1 MDYRIIIIIIIVAAL
16 LIFSM
21 AIQMF
26 LPSDLLQF
34 FEELP
39 YYIIIIA
46 IFGLS
51 IYTLCIANIDSSAVG
66 ANVSKEDREEIKFD
80 DRGNIDFEGV
90 NNETEGKHRVVIKK
104 EHKNIAV
111 FYIFIYNLYMIIL
124 CSFEYLFQ
132 GILWLIYFILQNDD
146 KVAIQGN
153 INKDIFHNKIKIHA
167 IAIYNIIYIYIFNI
181 LNILQIKLPFNTPP
195 PGTV

>member
-1 MDYRIIIIIIIVAAL
+1 MDNIIIIIIIVTAL

-51 IYTLCIANIDSSAVG
+51 IYTLCYLDIDSSEI
-66 ANVSKEDREEIKFD
+66 VSKDREAIRLD
-80 DRGNIDFEGV
+80 GRNNIDFEGV
-90 NNETEGKHRVVIKK
+90 NNEAEGKHRVVIHKDT
-104 EHKNIAV
+104 KNIAV